1 MGKFGLC
8 TYQDPEKISQP
19 QVSDDKMETDG
30 QKSLNNEK
38 SDAETAAHTESGDK
52 IQMDVYL
59 EHKSG
64 FGGLVVDLSGGFISK
79 HYKDYCRDKARF
91 ATVNQ
96 QQGDPDVMQKA
107 IGLFIQSV
115 LCVYDVSVEVEL
127 QNELWEIVVHYQYNN
142 NSDDG
147 CCGRGGE
154 GEDGEGEDGED
165 TGSEMSIQTTSVIFA
180 LLKNQLYESFRNNKP
195 GILKQRRGLIE
206 LVYESCAEFTANND
220 LFTLVNLTLHA
231 SNSSGNLERR
241 SEESGTVAIA
251 NSLGMNNSA
260 LNSLL
265 FNATSVR
272 NYLNKFNYQKILSEF
287 SADTHSSTPK
297 PVFMN
302 SDTNGIVSDMYSN
315 IYFIYA
321 SIQRDA
327 IRVKKYSDPLRSA
340 FEFASIINMC
350 YINLHFNPKHWANWY
365 VLGQSV
371 LERVDYLLI
380 SGADS
385 VSEMLPKPK
394 TKSSSDGDTDK
405 NNDTNTNTNTNAD
418 ADLKSGTSTGTGTS
432 MVTGKEP
439 EKSRTFTQHLS
450 LSSSSIEQSSLASN
464 STTAAAIAAEKTTST
479 SAFENKALEMY
490 PETTTNCRSGKDK
503 DKDKDDGK
511 SKGKGN
517 SSNNEDGNGDDDGD
531 DDDDDEYP
539 VRSYNIV
546 WSYKVALLCFA
557 QAIRLFESDAAIDTE
572 NCLPASISIPYELYY
587 STASLLYRMS
597 SFPFNDNKSFS
608 NILYSSVYNLVLKSK
623 QQMLYS
629 STVPL
634 FNQVSLELLLAKT
647 LSKLNM
653 KPEACLMF
661 IKALYMGYKQPLL
674 PGKPESGTGNILTG
688 FTDLCIEPL
697 VKFLAT
703 LTKLLLCDAI
713 CTCRAAKYISS
724 LPGFPKIIED
734 NVDDASVSSQTSPDI
749 RSRSFSGSFR
759 GEAGKSNAGGSVIY
773 KHDSV
778 KNSNKEVYV
787 ISSDE
792 GDDPPA
798 SPKKKQKLSHYTTKT
813 SPKTKEQDSLCPQ
826 CRGNLIYSK
835 KSVFTTILHLLEQMS
850 VFDKKKTHHK
860 YVFLQAYIYYHFF
873 RDFVKARNSISN
885 IVHLKLSGGR
895 GLTSFY
901 KTEMEF
907 SGKFY
912 YYAEKYALFAIKII
926 YNVSDSSAKAYS
938 TSLDYYS
945 WCQTFISGV
954 DDFHTA
960 CKKVIV
966 TENVFLNREIICNIA
981 RLYLYKL
988 IVKKYKYVV
997 NSCCTFFKLVPFYQS
1012 TNTAAIDDFQS
1023 TFFCGPMFLNI
1034 DKHKLDICHRSML
1047 ARIKRLLYIGKRSSA
1062 HSSLDNYFLSLY
1074 KQTYFLLLF
1083 LHRLFANIRKIPSNF
1098 NPQVFEQLPLNDPY
1112 FVYDVDLLS
1121 IDIYCRLLTFF
1132 GKSSPSYFITD
1143 GSLSSET
1150 SHDISGQ
1157 DGPSLVELVDDFML
1171 DLNNSSS
1178 HYQDSST
1185 PDPELNSHQTTDNQ
1199 KLWSFLLPGF
1209 HSTSTCPFYSTQS
1222 LFNYNR
1228 SPQQFSGDPSL
1239 NLNVHRTTSTYQKS
1253 PVSMFSTRM
1262 SQTYGEREELLL
1274 PNCLFLEFANLSNK
1288 LYALD
1293 FSTQQIL
1300 INRPDMYLA
1309 CCQKKYLASIDEGRL
1324 LKSKW
1329 ITNIHSLVDIFDAL
1343 KH

>member
-1 MGKFGLC
+1 
-8 TYQDPEKISQP
+8 
-19 QVSDDKMETDG
+19 
-30 QKSLNNEK
+30 
-38 SDAETAAHTESGDK
+38 
-52 IQMDVYL
+52 
-59 EHKSG
+59 
-64 FGGLVVDLSGGFISK
+64 
-79 HYKDYCRDKARF
+79 
-91 ATVNQ
+91 
-96 QQGDPDVMQKA
+96 
-107 IGLFIQSV
+107 
-115 LCVYDVSVEVEL
+115 
-127 QNELWEIVVHYQYNN
+127 
-142 NSDDG
+142 
-147 CCGRGGE
+147 
-154 GEDGEGEDGED
+154 
-165 TGSEMSIQTTSVIFA
+165 
-180 LLKNQLYESFRNNKP
+180 
-195 GILKQRRGLIE
+195 
-206 LVYESCAEFTANND
+206 
-220 LFTLVNLTLHA
+220 
-231 SNSSGNLERR
+231 
-241 SEESGTVAIA
+241 
-251 NSLGMNNSA
+251 
-260 LNSLL
+260 
-265 FNATSVR
+265 
-272 NYLNKFNYQKILSEF
+272 
-287 SADTHSSTPK
+287 
-297 PVFMN
+297 
-302 SDTNGIVSDMYSN
+302 
-315 IYFIYA
+315 
-321 SIQRDA
+321 
-327 IRVKKYSDPLRSA
+327 
-340 FEFASIINMC
+340 
-350 YINLHFNPKHWANWY
+350 
-365 VLGQSV
+365 
-371 LERVDYLLI
+371 
-380 SGADS
+380 
-385 VSEMLPKPK
+385 
-394 TKSSSDGDTDK
+394 
-405 NNDTNTNTNTNAD
+405 
-418 ADLKSGTSTGTGTS
+418 
-432 MVTGKEP
+432 
-439 EKSRTFTQHLS
+439 
-450 LSSSSIEQSSLASN
+450 
-464 STTAAAIAAEKTTST
+464 
-479 SAFENKALEMY
+479 
-490 PETTTNCRSGKDK
+490 
-503 DKDKDDGK
+503 
-511 SKGKGN
+511 
-517 SSNNEDGNGDDDGD
+517 
-531 DDDDDEYP
+531 
-539 VRSYNIV
+539 
-546 WSYKVALLCFA
+546 
-557 QAIRLFESDAAIDTE
+557 
-572 NCLPASISIPYELYY
+572 
-587 STASLLYRMS
+587 
-597 SFPFNDNKSFS
+597 
-608 NILYSSVYNLVLKSK
+608 
-623 QQMLYS
+623 
-629 STVPL
+629 
-634 FNQVSLELLLAKT
+634 
-647 LSKLNM
+647 M

-826 CRGNLIYSK
+826 CR
-835 KSVFTTILHLLEQMS
+835 
-850 VFDKKKTHHK
+850 
-860 YVFLQAYIYYHFF
+860 
-873 RDFVKARNSISN
+873 
-885 IVHLKLSGGR
+885 
-895 GLTSFY
+895 
-901 KTEMEF
+901 
-907 SGKFY
+907 
-912 YYAEKYALFAIKII
+912 
-926 YNVSDSSAKAYS
+926 
-938 TSLDYYS
+938 
-945 WCQTFISGV
+945 
-954 DDFHTA
+954 
-960 CKKVIV
+960 
-966 TENVFLNREIICNIA
+966 
-981 RLYLYKL
+981 
-988 IVKKYKYVV
+988 
-997 NSCCTFFKLVPFYQS
+997 VPFYQS